1 MPTLIGGRLRGE
13 SSSLSFCVASN
24 TSNADLTANSAWSLQ
39 SRGAFQNAM
48 MQSPIYLSIVP
59 LLFIILYI
67 LFISIT
73 VLIFIRVKSLIFDLF
88 VAVVLSA
95 LAEPVVYRLSKKL
108 SRKLSALITVGVIL
122 IIIGATFFSI
132 IPIMV
137 QEIYFLSSQ
146 LPTYFD
152 NFINYLNV
160 EGFAVSS
167 QSLDLEAQF
176 NTLIKD
182 YGSTVGSGVV
192 FAGQG
197 LLRTLGHIFVIF
209 FFTYYLISEGDGW
222 RIKLKES
229 LPNNVSSSI
238 DQVWT
243 IGVSK
248 AGGFIVAK
256 VILGVLA
263 SIVLSVAFLLIG
275 LPSPIALGVSAGI
288 LSQLI
293 PVVGTFL
300 GGLVPFIA
308 SISLGTTTIFS
319 TILVLLIYQV
329 IENYFISPR
338 VTKSTMEI
346 HPAIAVFSTLFGAY
360 TLGGVGAILALPVA
374 ATVQGVLGTIIS
386 NRK

>member
-1 MPTLIGGRLRGE
+1 MNLPKGE
-13 SSSLSFCVASN
+13 TRQELLN
-24 TSNADLTANSAWSLQ
+24 
-39 SRGAFQNAM
+39 RAF
-48 MQSPIYLSIVP
+48 
-59 LLFIILYI
+59 LYV
-67 LFISIT
+67 LFISIS
-73 VLIFIRVKSLIFDLF
+73 VLIFLRVKSLLFDLF
-88 VAVVLSA
+88 VAVVLAA
-95 LAEPVVYRLSKKL
+95 LAEPVVYRLSKKVNRRVAAFIAV
-108 SRKLSALITVGVIL
+108 SLILVV
-122 IIIGATFFSI
+122 IGATFFSI

-146 LPTYFD
+146 IPTYFD

-167 QSLDLEAQF
+167 QSLDLESQF
-176 NTLIKD
+176 NSLIKD
-182 YGSTVGSGVV
+182 YGSTVGSSVV

-197 LLRTLGHIFVIF
+197 LLRTLGHIFIIF

-222 RIKLKES
+222 RVKLKES
-229 LPNNVSSSI
+229 LPGNVANSI

-256 VILGVLA
+256 LILGILA
-263 SIVLSVAFLLIG
+263 STVLSIAFFLIG

-308 SISLGTTTIFS
+308 SISLGTTSMVS
-319 TILVLLIYQV
+319 TVAVLLFYQV
-329 IENYFISPR
+329 VENYFISPR

-346 HPAIAVFSTLFGAY
+346 HPAVAVFSTLFGAY

-374 ATVQGVLGTIIS
+374 ATVQGVLGIIVK
-386 NRK
+386 NRKS

>member
-1 MPTLIGGRLRGE
+1 MNLPKGE
-13 SSSLSFCVASN
+13 TRQELLN
-24 TSNADLTANSAWSLQ
+24 
-39 SRGAFQNAM
+39 RAF
-48 MQSPIYLSIVP
+48 
-59 LLFIILYI
+59 LYVV
-67 LFISIT
+67 LISIS
-73 VLIFIRVKSLIFDLF
+73 VLIFLRVKSLIFDLF
-88 VAVVLSA
+88 VAVVLAA
-95 LAEPVVYRLSKKL
+95 LAEPVVYRLSQKIN
-108 SRKLSALITVGVIL
+108 RRASAMVAVSLILLV
-122 IIIGATFFSI
+122 IGATLFSI

-137 QEIYFLSSQ
+137 QELYFLSSQ
-146 LPTYFD
+146 IPTYFD

-167 QSLDLEAQF
+167 QSLDLESQF
-176 NTLIKD
+176 NSLIKD
-182 YGSTVGSGVV
+182 YGSTVGSSVV

-229 LPNNVSSSI
+229 LPNNVSTSI

-263 SIVLSVAFLLIG
+263 SVVLSVSFLIIG
-275 LPSPIALGVSAGI
+275 LPSPIALGVAAGI

-308 SISLGTTTIFS
+308 SISLGTTAMIATV
-319 TILVLLIYQV
+319 LVLLIYQV
-329 IENYFISPR
+329 VENYFVSPR

-374 ATVQGVLGTIIS
+374 ATVQGVIGTIIN
-386 NRK
+386 NRKEI

>member
-1 MPTLIGGRLRGE
+1 MNIPKGE
-13 SSSLSFCVASN
+13 TRQELLNKAFLYLVVISLSV
-24 TSNADLTANSAWSLQ
+24 
-39 SRGAFQNAM
+39 
-48 MQSPIYLSIVP
+48 
-59 LLFIILYI
+59 IIFLKVRT
-67 LFISIT
+67 L
-73 VLIFIRVKSLIFDLF
+73 VFDLF
-88 VAVVLSA
+88 VAVVLA
-95 LAEPVVYRLSKKL
+95 VLAEPVVYRLSKKIT
-108 SRKLSALITVGVIL
+108 RKTSALVTVGIIL
-122 IIIGATFFSI
+122 LVIGATFFSI
-132 IPIMV
+132 IPIMF

-152 NFINYLNV
+152 NFITYLNV

-167 QSLDLEAQF
+167 QSLDLESQF
-176 NTLIKD
+176 NTFIKD
-182 YGSTVGSGVV
+182 YGSTVGSSVV

-197 LLRTLGHIFVIF
+197 LLRTLGHIFIIF

-222 RIKLKES
+222 RVKLKES
-229 LPNNVSSSI
+229 LPNNISNSI

-263 SIVLSVAFLLIG
+263 SIVLSVAFLIIG

-308 SISLGTTTIFS
+308 SISLGTTAMIATVA
-319 TILVLLIYQV
+319 VLMIYQV
-329 IENYFISPR
+329 IENYFISPK

-374 ATVQGVLGTIIS
+374 ATIQGVLGTIIE
-386 NRK
+386 NRKNG

>member
-1 MPTLIGGRLRGE
+1 MNLPKSETRQELLNR
-13 SSSLSFCVASN
+13 
-24 TSNADLTANSAWSLQ
+24 
-39 SRGAFQNAM
+39 AF
-48 MQSPIYLSIVP
+48 
-59 LLFIILYI
+59 LYI
-67 LFISIT
+67 LLISIS
-73 VLIFIRVKSLIFDLF
+73 VLIFLRVKSLIFDLF
-88 VAVVLSA
+88 VAVVLAA
-95 LAEPVVYRLSKKL
+95 LAEPVVYRLSKKVG
-108 SRKLSALITVGVIL
+108 RKLAALISLSVIL
-122 IIIGATFFSI
+122 LVIGAAFFSI

-146 LPTYFD
+146 IPAYFD
-152 NFINYLNV
+152 NFIGWLNV
-160 EGFAVSS
+160 EGFTVSI
-167 QSLDLEAQF
+167 QATDLESQF
-176 NTLIKD
+176 DALIKD
-182 YGSTVGSGVV
+182 YGSTVGSSVV

-197 LLRTLGHIFVIF
+197 LLRTLGHIFIIF

-222 RIKLKES
+222 RVKLKES
-229 LPNNVSSSI
+229 LPSNISTSI

-256 VILGVLA
+256 FILGVLA
-263 SIVLSVAFLLIG
+263 SIVLSVAFLLVG

-308 SISLGTTTIFS
+308 SISLGTTSILS
-319 TILVLLIYQV
+319 TILVLLIYQI

-346 HPAIAVFSTLFGAY
+346 HPAVAVFSTLFGAY

>member
-1 MPTLIGGRLRGE
+1 MNLPKGETRQELLNRAFLYVLII
-13 SSSLSFCVASN
+13 
-24 TSNADLTANSAWSLQ
+24 
-39 SRGAFQNAM
+39 AF
-48 MQSPIYLSIVP
+48 S
-59 LLFIILYI
+59 
-67 LFISIT
+67 

-88 VAVVLSA
+88 VAVVLAA
-95 LAEPVVYRLSKKL
+95 LAEPVVYRLTKKI
-108 SRKLSALITVGVIL
+108 SRQSAALVAVSLILLV
-122 IIIGATFFSI
+122 IGATLFSI

-146 LPTYFD
+146 MPTYFD

-167 QSLDLEAQF
+167 QSLDLESQF
-176 NTLIKD
+176 NSLIKD
-182 YGSTVGSGVV
+182 YGSTVGSSVV

-197 LLRTLGHIFVIF
+197 LLRTLGHIFIIF

-222 RIKLKES
+222 RVKLKES
-229 LPNNVSSSI
+229 LPSNVSSSI
-238 DQVWT
+238 DQVWR

-256 VILGVLA
+256 VVLGVLA
-263 SIVLSVAFLLIG
+263 SIVLSVSFILIG
-275 LPSPIALGVSAGI
+275 LPSPIALGVAAGL

-308 SISLGTTTIFS
+308 SISLGTNAMIATVI
-319 TILVLLIYQV
+319 VLLAYQI

-374 ATVQGVLGTIIS
+374 ATVQGVIGTILK
-386 NRK
+386 NRKVS

>member
-1 MPTLIGGRLRGE
+1 MNLPKGE
-13 SSSLSFCVASN
+13 TRQELLN
-24 TSNADLTANSAWSLQ
+24 
-39 SRGAFQNAM
+39 RAFL
-48 MQSPIYLSIVP
+48 YV
-59 LLFIILYI
+59 LL
-67 LFISIT
+67 ISIS
-73 VLIFIRVKSLIFDLF
+73 VLIFLRVKSLIFDLF

-95 LAEPVVYRLSKKL
+95 LAEPVVYRLSKKIN
-108 SRKLSALITVGVIL
+108 RKASALVAVSVIL
-122 IIIGATFFSI
+122 LLIGATLFSI

-160 EGFAVSS
+160 EGFAISS
-167 QSLDLEAQF
+167 QSLDLETQF
-176 NTLIKD
+176 NSLIKD
-182 YGSTVGSGVV
+182 YGSTVGSSVV

-197 LLRTLGHIFVIF
+197 LLRTLGHIFIIF

-222 RIKLKES
+222 RVKLKES
-229 LPNNVSSSI
+229 LPNNVSTSI

-263 SIVLSVAFLLIG
+263 SIVLSVSFLIIG
-275 LPSPIALGVSAGI
+275 LPSPIALGVAAGI

-308 SISLGTTTIFS
+308 SISLGTTAMVATVM
-319 TILVLLIYQV
+319 VLFTYQIV
-329 IENYFISPR
+329 ENYLVSPR

-346 HPAIAVFSTLFGAY
+346 HPAIAVFATLFGAY

-374 ATVQGVLGTIIS
+374 ATVQGVIGTVLK
-386 NRK
+386 NRKEL

>member
-1 MPTLIGGRLRGE
+1 MNLPKGE
-13 SSSLSFCVASN
+13 TRQELLN
-24 TSNADLTANSAWSLQ
+24 
-39 SRGAFQNAM
+39 RAF
-48 MQSPIYLSIVP
+48 IYIV
-59 LLFIILYI
+59 L
-67 LFISIT
+67 ISIS

-88 VAVVLSA
+88 VAIVLSA
-95 LAEPVVYRLSKKL
+95 LAEPVVYRLSIKVGRRL
-108 SRKLSALITVGVIL
+108 AALISVAVIL
-122 IIIGATFFSI
+122 LVIGAAFFSI

-146 LPTYFD
+146 IPAYFD
-152 NFINYLNV
+152 NFIGWLNV
-160 EGFAVSS
+160 EGFSVSI
-167 QSLDLEAQF
+167 QATDLETQF
-176 NTLIKD
+176 DTLIKD
-182 YGSTVGSGVV
+182 YGSSVGSSVV

-222 RIKLKES
+222 RVKLKES
-229 LPNNVSSSI
+229 LPNNISTSI

-256 VILGVLA
+256 FILGVLA

-308 SISLGTTTIFS
+308 SISLGTTTIIS
-319 TILVLLIYQV
+319 TILVLSIYQV

-346 HPAIAVFSTLFGAY
+346 HPAVAVFSTLFGAY

-374 ATVQGVLGTIIS
+374 ATVQGVIGTIVS

>member
-1 MPTLIGGRLRGE
+1 MNLPKGETRQELLNRAFLYVLII
-13 SSSLSFCVASN
+13 
-24 TSNADLTANSAWSLQ
+24 
-39 SRGAFQNAM
+39 AF
-48 MQSPIYLSIVP
+48 S
-59 LLFIILYI
+59 
-67 LFISIT
+67 
-73 VLIFIRVKSLIFDLF
+73 VLIFLRVKSLIFDLF
-88 VAVVLSA
+88 VAVVLAA
-95 LAEPVVYRLSKKL
+95 LAEPVVYRLTKKI
-108 SRKLSALITVGVIL
+108 SRQSAALVAVSLILLV
-122 IIIGATFFSI
+122 IGATLFSI

-146 LPTYFD
+146 MPIYFD

-167 QSLDLEAQF
+167 QSLDLENQF
-176 NTLIKD
+176 NSLIKD
-182 YGSTVGSGVV
+182 YGSTVGSSVV

-197 LLRTLGHIFVIF
+197 LLRTLGHIFIIF

-222 RIKLKES
+222 RVKLKES
-229 LPNNVSSSI
+229 LPSNVSSSI
-238 DQVWT
+238 DQVWR

-263 SIVLSVAFLLIG
+263 SIVLSVSFLLIG
-275 LPSPIALGVSAGI
+275 LPSPIALGVAAGI

-308 SISLGTTTIFS
+308 SISLGTNAMIATVV
-319 TILVLLIYQV
+319 VLLAYQI

-374 ATVQGVLGTIIS
+374 ATVQGVIGTILK
-386 NRK
+386 NRKDT

>member
-1 MPTLIGGRLRGE
+1 MNLPKGE
-13 SSSLSFCVASN
+13 TRQELLN
-24 TSNADLTANSAWSLQ
+24 
-39 SRGAFQNAM
+39 RAFL
-48 MQSPIYLSIVP
+48 YV
-59 LLFIILYI
+59 LL
-67 LFISIT
+67 ISIS
-73 VLIFIRVKSLIFDLF
+73 VLIFLRVKSLIFDLF
-88 VAVVLSA
+88 VAVVLAA
-95 LAEPVVYRLSKKL
+95 LAEPVVYRLSKKI
-108 SRKLSALITVGVIL
+108 SRKSSAMIAVSLILLV
-122 IIIGATFFSI
+122 IGATLFSI

-137 QEIYFLSSQ
+137 QELYFLSSQ
-146 LPTYFD
+146 IPTYFD

-167 QSLDLEAQF
+167 QSLDLESQF
-176 NTLIKD
+176 NSLIKD
-182 YGSTVGSGVV
+182 YGSTVGSSVV

-229 LPNNVSSSI
+229 LPDGVSTSI
-238 DQVWT
+238 DQVWS

-248 AGGFIVAK
+248 ASGFIVAK
-256 VILGVLA
+256 VILGIFA
-263 SIVLSVAFLLIG
+263 SIVLSVSFLIIG
-275 LPSPIALGVSAGI
+275 LPSPIALGVAAGI

-308 SISLGTTTIFS
+308 SISLGTTAMIS
-319 TILVLLIYQV
+319 TVLVLLIYQV
-329 IENYFISPR
+329 IENYFVSPK

-374 ATVQGVLGTIIS
+374 ATIQGVIGTIVK
-386 NRK
+386 NRRLI

>member
-1 MPTLIGGRLRGE
+1 MNLSKGE
-13 SSSLSFCVASN
+13 TRQELLN
-24 TSNADLTANSAWSLQ
+24 
-39 SRGAFQNAM
+39 RAF
-48 MQSPIYLSIVP
+48 
-59 LLFIILYI
+59 LYV
-67 LFISIT
+67 LFISVS
-73 VLIFIRVKSLIFDLF
+73 VLIFLRVKSLLFDLF
-88 VAVVLSA
+88 VALVLAA
-95 LAEPVVYRLSKKL
+95 LAEPVVYRLSKKVN
-108 SRKLSALITVGVIL
+108 RKVAALIAVSVIL
-122 IIIGATFFSI
+122 GVIGATFLSI

-146 LPTYFD
+146 IPTYFD

-160 EGFAVSS
+160 EGFAVST
-167 QSLDLEAQF
+167 QSLDLESQF
-176 NTLIKD
+176 NSLITD
-182 YGSTVGSGVV
+182 YGSTVGSSVV

-197 LLRTLGHIFVIF
+197 LLRTLGHIFIIF

-222 RIKLKES
+222 RVKLKES
-229 LPNNVSSSI
+229 LPENLSNSI

-256 VILGVLA
+256 FILGILA
-263 SIVLSVAFLLIG
+263 SIVLSVAFFFIG
-275 LPSPIALGVSAGI
+275 LPSPIALGVSAGV

-308 SISLGTTTIFS
+308 SISLGTTSMIATIA
-319 TILVLLIYQV
+319 VLIIYQV
-329 IENYFISPR
+329 VENYFISPK

-346 HPAIAVFSTLFGAY
+346 HPAVAVFSTLFGAY

-374 ATVQGVLGTIIS
+374 ATVQGVLGIIIK
-386 NRK
+386 NRKS

>member
-1 MPTLIGGRLRGE
+1 MNLPKGE
-13 SSSLSFCVASN
+13 TRQELLN
-24 TSNADLTANSAWSLQ
+24 
-39 SRGAFQNAM
+39 RAFL
-48 MQSPIYLSIVP
+48 YV
-59 LLFIILYI
+59 LFIA
-67 LFISIT
+67 IS
-73 VLIFIRVKSLIFDLF
+73 VLIFLRVKSLLFDLF
-88 VAVVLSA
+88 VAVVLAA
-95 LAEPVVYRLSKKL
+95 LAEPVVYRLSKKVN
-108 SRKLSALITVGVIL
+108 RKVSAFIAVSMIL
-122 IIIGATFFSI
+122 LVIGATFFSI

-146 LPTYFD
+146 IPNYFD
-152 NFINYLNV
+152 NFITYLNV

-167 QSLDLEAQF
+167 QSLDLESQF
-176 NTLIKD
+176 NSLIKD
-182 YGSTVGSGVV
+182 YGSTVGSSVV

-197 LLRTLGHIFVIF
+197 LLRTLGHIFIIF

-222 RIKLKES
+222 RVKLKES
-229 LPNNVSSSI
+229 LPENLSNSI

-256 VILGVLA
+256 FILGILA
-263 SIVLSVAFLLIG
+263 SIVLSLAFLLIG

-308 SISLGTTTIFS
+308 SISLGTTSMIATVG
-319 TILVLLIYQV
+319 VLLIYQV
-329 IENYFISPR
+329 IENYFISPK

-346 HPAIAVFSTLFGAY
+346 HPAVAVFSTLFGAY

-374 ATVQGVLGTIIS
+374 ATVQGVLGIILK
-386 NRK
+386 NRMS

>member
-1 MPTLIGGRLRGE
+1 MNLPKGETRQELLNRAFLYVLII
-13 SSSLSFCVASN
+13 
-24 TSNADLTANSAWSLQ
+24 
-39 SRGAFQNAM
+39 AF
-48 MQSPIYLSIVP
+48 S
-59 LLFIILYI
+59 
-67 LFISIT
+67 
-73 VLIFIRVKSLIFDLF
+73 VLIFLRVKSLIFDLF

-95 LAEPVVYRLSKKL
+95 LAEPVVYRLTKKI
-108 SRKLSALITVGVIL
+108 SRQSAALVAVSLILLVIS
-122 IIIGATFFSI
+122 ATLFSI

-146 LPTYFD
+146 MPTYFD

-167 QSLDLEAQF
+167 QSLDLENQF
-176 NTLIKD
+176 NSLIKD
-182 YGSTVGSGVV
+182 YGSTVGSSVV

-197 LLRTLGHIFVIF
+197 LLRTLGHIFIIF

-222 RIKLKES
+222 RVKLKES
-229 LPNNVSSSI
+229 LPSNVSSSI
-238 DQVWT
+238 DQVWR

-263 SIVLSVAFLLIG
+263 SIVLSVSFLLIG
-275 LPSPIALGVSAGI
+275 LPSPIALGVAAGI

-308 SISLGTTTIFS
+308 SISLGTNAMIATVV
-319 TILVLLIYQV
+319 VLLAYQI

-374 ATVQGVLGTIIS
+374 ATVQGVIGTILK
-386 NRK
+386 NRKDT

>member
-1 MPTLIGGRLRGE
+1 MNLPKGE
-13 SSSLSFCVASN
+13 TRQELLN
-24 TSNADLTANSAWSLQ
+24 
-39 SRGAFQNAM
+39 RAFL
-48 MQSPIYLSIVP
+48 YV
-59 LLFIILYI
+59 LFIA
-67 LFISIT
+67 IS
-73 VLIFIRVKSLIFDLF
+73 VLIFLRVKSLLFDLF
-88 VAVVLSA
+88 VAIVLAA
-95 LAEPVVYRLSKKL
+95 LAEPVVYRLSKKVN
-108 SRKLSALITVGVIL
+108 RKVSAFIAVSMIL
-122 IIIGATFFSI
+122 LVIGATFFSI

-146 LPTYFD
+146 IPTYFD
-152 NFINYLNV
+152 NFITYLNV

-167 QSLDLEAQF
+167 QSLDLESQF
-176 NTLIKD
+176 NSLIKD
-182 YGSTVGSGVV
+182 YGSTVGSSVV

-197 LLRTLGHIFVIF
+197 LLRTLGHIFIIF

-222 RIKLKES
+222 RVKLKES
-229 LPNNVSSSI
+229 LPENLSNSI

-256 VILGVLA
+256 FILGILA
-263 SIVLSVAFLLIG
+263 SIVLSLAFLLIG

-308 SISLGTTTIFS
+308 SISLGTTSMIATVG
-319 TILVLLIYQV
+319 VLLIYQV
-329 IENYFISPR
+329 IENYFISPK

-374 ATVQGVLGTIIS
+374 ATVQGVLGIILK
-386 NRK
+386 NRKN

>member
-1 MPTLIGGRLRGE
+1 MNLPKGETRQELLNRAFLYVLII
-13 SSSLSFCVASN
+13 
-24 TSNADLTANSAWSLQ
+24 
-39 SRGAFQNAM
+39 AF
-48 MQSPIYLSIVP
+48 S
-59 LLFIILYI
+59 
-67 LFISIT
+67 
-73 VLIFIRVKSLIFDLF
+73 VLIFLRVKSLIFDLF
-88 VAVVLSA
+88 VAVVLAA
-95 LAEPVVYRLSKKL
+95 LAEPVVYRLTKKI
-108 SRKLSALITVGVIL
+108 SRQSAALVAVSLILLV
-122 IIIGATFFSI
+122 IGATLFSI

-137 QEIYFLSSQ
+137 QEIYFLSSKM
-146 LPTYFD
+146 PTYFD

-167 QSLDLEAQF
+167 QSLDLENQF
-176 NTLIKD
+176 NSLIKD
-182 YGSTVGSGVV
+182 YGSTVGSSVV

-197 LLRTLGHIFVIF
+197 LLRTLGHIFIIF

-222 RIKLKES
+222 RVKLKES
-229 LPNNVSSSI
+229 LPSNVSSSI
-238 DQVWT
+238 DQVWR

-263 SIVLSVAFLLIG
+263 SIVLSVSFLLIG
-275 LPSPIALGVSAGI
+275 LPSPIALGVAAGI

-308 SISLGTTTIFS
+308 SISLGTNAMIATVV
-319 TILVLLIYQV
+319 VLLVYQI

-374 ATVQGVLGTIIS
+374 ATVQGVIGTILK
-386 NRK
+386 NRKDT

>member
-1 MPTLIGGRLRGE
+1 VNLPKGE
-13 SSSLSFCVASN
+13 TRQELLN
-24 TSNADLTANSAWSLQ
+24 
-39 SRGAFQNAM
+39 RAF
-48 MQSPIYLSIVP
+48 
-59 LLFIILYI
+59 LYV
-67 LFISIT
+67 LFISIS
-73 VLIFIRVKSLIFDLF
+73 VLIFLRVKSLIFDLF
-88 VAVVLSA
+88 VAVVLAA
-95 LAEPVVYRLSKKL
+95 LAEPVVYRLSKKIN
-108 SRKLSALITVGVIL
+108 RRASAMIAVSLILLV
-122 IIIGATFFSI
+122 IGATLFSI

-137 QEIYFLSSQ
+137 QELYFLSSQ
-146 LPTYFD
+146 IPTYFD

-167 QSLDLEAQF
+167 QSLDLESQF
-176 NTLIKD
+176 NSLIKD
-182 YGSTVGSGVV
+182 YGSTVGSSVV

-222 RIKLKES
+222 RVKLKES
-229 LPNNVSSSI
+229 LPDSVSTSI

-263 SIVLSVAFLLIG
+263 SIVLSVSFLIIG
-275 LPSPIALGVSAGI
+275 LPSPIALGVAAGI

-308 SISLGTTTIFS
+308 SISLGTTAMIATV
-319 TILVLLIYQV
+319 LVLLIYQV
-329 IENYFISPR
+329 IENYFVSPR

-374 ATVQGVLGTIIS
+374 ATVQGVIGTIVK
-386 NRK
+386 NRKLI

>member
-1 MPTLIGGRLRGE
+1 MNLPKGETRQELLNRAFLYVLII
-13 SSSLSFCVASN
+13 
-24 TSNADLTANSAWSLQ
+24 
-39 SRGAFQNAM
+39 AF
-48 MQSPIYLSIVP
+48 S
-59 LLFIILYI
+59 
-67 LFISIT
+67 
-73 VLIFIRVKSLIFDLF
+73 VLIFLRVKSLIFDLF
-88 VAVVLSA
+88 VAVVLAA
-95 LAEPVVYRLSKKL
+95 LAEPVVYRLTKKI
-108 SRKLSALITVGVIL
+108 SRQSAALVAVSLILLV
-122 IIIGATFFSI
+122 IGATLFSI
-132 IPIMV
+132 IPIMA

-146 LPTYFD
+146 MPTYFD

-167 QSLDLEAQF
+167 QSLDLENQF
-176 NTLIKD
+176 NSLIKD
-182 YGSTVGSGVV
+182 YGSTVGSSVV

-197 LLRTLGHIFVIF
+197 LLRTLGHIFIIF

-222 RIKLKES
+222 RVKLKES
-229 LPNNVSSSI
+229 LPSNVSSSI
-238 DQVWT
+238 DQVWR

-263 SIVLSVAFLLIG
+263 SIVLSVSFLLIG
-275 LPSPIALGVSAGI
+275 LPSPIALGVAAGI

-308 SISLGTTTIFS
+308 SISLGTNAMIATVV
-319 TILVLLIYQV
+319 VLLAYQI

-374 ATVQGVLGTIIS
+374 ATVQGVIGTILK
-386 NRK
+386 NRKDT

>member
-1 MPTLIGGRLRGE
+1 MNLPKGE
-13 SSSLSFCVASN
+13 TRQELLN
-24 TSNADLTANSAWSLQ
+24 
-39 SRGAFQNAM
+39 RAFL
-48 MQSPIYLSIVP
+48 YV
-59 LLFIILYI
+59 LL
-67 LFISIT
+67 ISIS
-73 VLIFIRVKSLIFDLF
+73 VLIFLRVKSLIFDLF
-88 VAVVLSA
+88 VAIVLAA
-95 LAEPVVYRLSKKL
+95 LAEPVVYRLSKKIN
-108 SRKLSALITVGVIL
+108 RRASAMIAVSIIL
-122 IIIGATFFSI
+122 LVIGATLFSI

-137 QEIYFLSSQ
+137 QELYFLSSQ
-146 LPTYFD
+146 IPTYFD
-152 NFINYLNV
+152 NFITYLNV

-167 QSLDLEAQF
+167 QSLDLESQF
-176 NTLIKD
+176 NSLIKD
-182 YGSTVGSGVV
+182 YGSTVGSSVV

-209 FFTYYLISEGDGW
+209 FFTYYLISEGDDW
-222 RIKLKES
+222 RVKLKES
-229 LPNNVSSSI
+229 LPDSVSTSI

-263 SIVLSVAFLLIG
+263 SIVLSVSFLIIG
-275 LPSPIALGVSAGI
+275 LPSPIALGVAAGI

-308 SISLGTTTIFS
+308 SISLGTSAMIATV
-319 TILVLLIYQV
+319 LVLLIYQV
-329 IENYFISPR
+329 IENYFVSPR

-374 ATVQGVLGTIIS
+374 ATVQGVLGTIVR
-386 NRK
+386 NRKLI

>member
-1 MPTLIGGRLRGE
+1 MNLPKGE
-13 SSSLSFCVASN
+13 TRQELLN
-24 TSNADLTANSAWSLQ
+24 
-39 SRGAFQNAM
+39 RAFL
-48 MQSPIYLSIVP
+48 YV
-59 LLFIILYI
+59 LL
-67 LFISIT
+67 ISIS
-73 VLIFIRVKSLIFDLF
+73 VLIFLRVKSLIFDLF
-88 VAVVLSA
+88 VAVVLAA
-95 LAEPVVYRLSKKL
+95 LAEPVVYRLSKKIN
-108 SRKLSALITVGVIL
+108 RRASAMIAVSLILLV
-122 IIIGATFFSI
+122 IGATLFSI

-137 QEIYFLSSQ
+137 QELYFLSSQ
-146 LPTYFD
+146 IPTYFD

-167 QSLDLEAQF
+167 QSLDLESQF
-176 NTLIKD
+176 NSLIKD
-182 YGSTVGSGVV
+182 YGSTVGSSVV

-209 FFTYYLISEGDGW
+209 FFTYYLISEGEGW

-229 LPNNVSSSI
+229 LPDSVSTSI

-263 SIVLSVAFLLIG
+263 SIVLSVSFLIIG
-275 LPSPIALGVSAGI
+275 LPSPIALGVAAGI

-308 SISLGTTTIFS
+308 SISLGTTAMIATV
-319 TILVLLIYQV
+319 LVLLIYQV
-329 IENYFISPR
+329 VENYFVSPR

-374 ATVQGVLGTIIS
+374 ATVQGVIGTIVK
-386 NRK
+386 NRKLI

>member
-1 MPTLIGGRLRGE
+1 
-13 SSSLSFCVASN
+13 
-24 TSNADLTANSAWSLQ
+24 
-39 SRGAFQNAM
+39 
-48 MQSPIYLSIVP
+48 
-59 LLFIILYI
+59 LYV
-67 LFISIT
+67 LFISIS
-73 VLIFIRVKSLIFDLF
+73 VLIFLRVKSLIFDLF

-95 LAEPVVYRLSKKL
+95 LAEPVVYRLSQKIN
-108 SRKLSALITVGVIL
+108 RRASAMVAVSVIL
-122 IIIGATFFSI
+122 LLIGAILFSI

-167 QSLDLEAQF
+167 QSLDLETQF

-182 YGSTVGSGVV
+182 YGSTVGSSVV

-197 LLRTLGHIFVIF
+197 LLRTLGHIFIIF

-222 RIKLKES
+222 RVKLKES
-229 LPNNVSSSI
+229 LPDKVSSSI

-263 SIVLSVAFLLIG
+263 SIVLSLSFLIIG
-275 LPSPIALGVSAGI
+275 LPSPLALGVAAGI

-300 GGLVPFIA
+300 GGLVPFIT
-308 SISLGTTTIFS
+308 SISLGTTAMIATV
-319 TILVLLIYQV
+319 LVLFIYQIV
-329 IENYFISPR
+329 ENYFISPR

-346 HPAIAVFSTLFGAY
+346 HPAIAVFSTIFGAY

-374 ATVQGVLGTIIS
+374 ATVQGVIGTILT
-386 NRK
+386 NRKDI

>member
-1 MPTLIGGRLRGE
+1 MNLPKGE
-13 SSSLSFCVASN
+13 TRQELLN
-24 TSNADLTANSAWSLQ
+24 
-39 SRGAFQNAM
+39 RAF
-48 MQSPIYLSIVP
+48 IYIV
-59 LLFIILYI
+59 L
-67 LFISIT
+67 ISIS

-95 LAEPVVYRLSKKL
+95 LAEPVVYRLSKKVGRRL
-108 SRKLSALITVGVIL
+108 AALISVAVIL
-122 IIIGATFFSI
+122 LVIGAAFFSI

-146 LPTYFD
+146 IPAYFD
-152 NFINYLNV
+152 NFIGWLNV
-160 EGFAVSS
+160 EGFSVSI
-167 QSLDLEAQF
+167 QATDLETQF
-176 NTLIKD
+176 DTLIKD
-182 YGSTVGSGVV
+182 YGSSVGSSVV

-197 LLRTLGHIFVIF
+197 LLRTLGHIFIIF

-222 RIKLKES
+222 RVKLKES
-229 LPNNVSSSI
+229 LPNNISTSI

-256 VILGVLA
+256 FILGVLA

-308 SISLGTTTIFS
+308 SISLGTTTIIS
-319 TILVLLIYQV
+319 TILVLSIYQV

-360 TLGGVGAILALPVA
+360 TLGGVGCNLSL
-374 ATVQGVLGTIIS
+374 TCSCYCTGCYWHYYF
-386 NRK
+386 

>member
-1 MPTLIGGRLRGE
+1 MNLPKGE
-13 SSSLSFCVASN
+13 TRQELLN
-24 TSNADLTANSAWSLQ
+24 
-39 SRGAFQNAM
+39 RAF
-48 MQSPIYLSIVP
+48 
-59 LLFIILYI
+59 LYV
-67 LFISIT
+67 LFISIS
-73 VLIFIRVKSLIFDLF
+73 VLIFLRVKSLIFDLF

-95 LAEPVVYRLSKKL
+95 LAEPVVYRLSLKIN
-108 SRKLSALITVGVIL
+108 RRASAMVAVSVIL
-122 IIIGATFFSI
+122 LLIGAILFSI

-167 QSLDLEAQF
+167 QSLDLETQF

-182 YGSTVGSGVV
+182 YGSTVGSSVV

-197 LLRTLGHIFVIF
+197 LLRTLGHIFIIF

-222 RIKLKES
+222 RVKLKES
-229 LPNNVSSSI
+229 LPDKVSSSI

-263 SIVLSVAFLLIG
+263 SIVLSLSFLIIG
-275 LPSPIALGVSAGI
+275 LPSPLALGVAAGI

-308 SISLGTTTIFS
+308 SISLGTTAMIATV
-319 TILVLLIYQV
+319 LVLFIYQIV
-329 IENYFISPR
+329 ENYFISPR

-346 HPAIAVFSTLFGAY
+346 HPAIAVFSTIFGAY

-374 ATVQGVLGTIIS
+374 ATVQGVIGTILT
-386 NRK
+386 NRKDI

>member
-1 MPTLIGGRLRGE
+1 MNLPKGE
-13 SSSLSFCVASN
+13 TRQELLN
-24 TSNADLTANSAWSLQ
+24 
-39 SRGAFQNAM
+39 RAFL
-48 MQSPIYLSIVP
+48 YV
-59 LLFIILYI
+59 LFIA
-67 LFISIT
+67 IS
-73 VLIFIRVKSLIFDLF
+73 VLIFLRVKSLLFDLF
-88 VAVVLSA
+88 VAVVLAA
-95 LAEPVVYRLSKKL
+95 LAEPVVYRLSKKVN
-108 SRKLSALITVGVIL
+108 RKVSAFIAVSMIL
-122 IIIGATFFSI
+122 IVIGATFFSI

-146 LPTYFD
+146 IPTYFD
-152 NFINYLNV
+152 NFITYLNV

-167 QSLDLEAQF
+167 QSLDLESQF
-176 NTLIKD
+176 NSLIKD
-182 YGSTVGSGVV
+182 YGSTVGSSVV

-197 LLRTLGHIFVIF
+197 LLRTLGHIFIIF

-222 RIKLKES
+222 RVKLKES
-229 LPNNVSSSI
+229 LPENLSNSI

-256 VILGVLA
+256 FILGILA
-263 SIVLSVAFLLIG
+263 SIVLSLAFLLIG

-308 SISLGTTTIFS
+308 SISLGTTSMIATVG
-319 TILVLLIYQV
+319 VLLIYQV
-329 IENYFISPR
+329 IENYFISPK

-346 HPAIAVFSTLFGAY
+346 HPAVAVFSTLFGAY

-374 ATVQGVLGTIIS
+374 ATVQGVLGIILK
-386 NRK
+386 NRKN

>member
-1 MPTLIGGRLRGE
+1 MNLPKGE
-13 SSSLSFCVASN
+13 TRQELLN
-24 TSNADLTANSAWSLQ
+24 
-39 SRGAFQNAM
+39 RAFL
-48 MQSPIYLSIVP
+48 YV
-59 LLFIILYI
+59 LFIA
-67 LFISIT
+67 IS
-73 VLIFIRVKSLIFDLF
+73 VLIFLRVKSLLFDLF
-88 VAVVLSA
+88 VAIVLAA
-95 LAEPVVYRLSKKL
+95 LAEPVVYRLSKKVN
-108 SRKLSALITVGVIL
+108 RKVSAFIAVSMIL
-122 IIIGATFFSI
+122 LVIGATFFSI

-146 LPTYFD
+146 IPTYFD
-152 NFINYLNV
+152 NFITYLNV

-167 QSLDLEAQF
+167 QSLDLESQF
-176 NTLIKD
+176 NSLIKD
-182 YGSTVGSGVV
+182 YGSTVGSSVV

-197 LLRTLGHIFVIF
+197 LLRTLGHIFIIF

-222 RIKLKES
+222 RVKLKES
-229 LPNNVSSSI
+229 LPENLSNSI

-256 VILGVLA
+256 FILGILA
-263 SIVLSVAFLLIG
+263 SIVLSLAFLLIG

-308 SISLGTTTIFS
+308 SISLGTTSMIATVG
-319 TILVLLIYQV
+319 VLLIYQV
-329 IENYFISPR
+329 IENYFISPK

-346 HPAIAVFSTLFGAY
+346 HPAVAVFSTLFGAY

-374 ATVQGVLGTIIS
+374 ATVQGVIGIILK
-386 NRK
+386 NRKN

>member
-1 MPTLIGGRLRGE
+1 VNLPKGE
-13 SSSLSFCVASN
+13 TRQELLN
-24 TSNADLTANSAWSLQ
+24 
-39 SRGAFQNAM
+39 RAF
-48 MQSPIYLSIVP
+48 
-59 LLFIILYI
+59 LYV
-67 LFISIT
+67 LFISIS
-73 VLIFIRVKSLIFDLF
+73 VLIFLRVKSLIFDLF

-95 LAEPVVYRLSKKL
+95 LAEPVVYRLSQKIN
-108 SRKLSALITVGVIL
+108 RRASAMVAVSVIL
-122 IIIGATFFSI
+122 LLIGATLFSI

-137 QEIYFLSSQ
+137 QELYFLSSQ

-167 QSLDLEAQF
+167 QSLDLETQF

-182 YGSTVGSGVV
+182 YGSTVGSSVV

-197 LLRTLGHIFVIF
+197 LLRTLGHIFIIF

-222 RIKLKES
+222 RVKLKES
-229 LPNNVSSSI
+229 LPDKVSSSI

-263 SIVLSVAFLLIG
+263 SIVLSLSFLIIG
-275 LPSPIALGVSAGI
+275 LPSPLALGVAAGI

-308 SISLGTTTIFS
+308 SISLGTTAMIATV
-319 TILVLLIYQV
+319 LVLFIYQIV
-329 IENYFISPR
+329 ENYFISPR

-346 HPAIAVFSTLFGAY
+346 HPAIAVFSTIFGAY

-374 ATVQGVLGTIIS
+374 ATVQGVIGTILT
-386 NRK
+386 NRKDI

>member
-1 MPTLIGGRLRGE
+1 MNLPKGE
-13 SSSLSFCVASN
+13 TRQELLN
-24 TSNADLTANSAWSLQ
+24 
-39 SRGAFQNAM
+39 RAF
-48 MQSPIYLSIVP
+48 
-59 LLFIILYI
+59 LYV
-67 LFISIT
+67 LFISIS
-73 VLIFIRVKSLIFDLF
+73 VLIFLRVKSLIFDLF

-95 LAEPVVYRLSKKL
+95 LAEPVVYRLSLKIN
-108 SRKLSALITVGVIL
+108 RRASAMVAVSVIL
-122 IIIGATFFSI
+122 LLIGATLFSI

-167 QSLDLEAQF
+167 QSLDLETQF

-182 YGSTVGSGVV
+182 YGSTVGSSVV

-197 LLRTLGHIFVIF
+197 LLRTLGHIFIIF

-222 RIKLKES
+222 RVKLKES
-229 LPNNVSSSI
+229 LPDKVSSSI

-263 SIVLSVAFLLIG
+263 SIVLSLSFLIIG
-275 LPSPIALGVSAGI
+275 LPSPIALGVAAGI

-308 SISLGTTTIFS
+308 SISLGTTAMI
-319 TILVLLIYQV
+319 
-329 IENYFISPR
+329 
-338 VTKSTMEI
+338 
-346 HPAIAVFSTLFGAY
+346 
-360 TLGGVGAILALPVA
+360 
-374 ATVQGVLGTIIS
+374 ATVPVSYTHLRAHETG
-386 NRK
+386 

>member
-1 MPTLIGGRLRGE
+1 MNLPKGE
-13 SSSLSFCVASN
+13 TRQELLN
-24 TSNADLTANSAWSLQ
+24 
-39 SRGAFQNAM
+39 RAF
-48 MQSPIYLSIVP
+48 
-59 LLFIILYI
+59 LYV
-67 LFISIT
+67 LFISIS
-73 VLIFIRVKSLIFDLF
+73 VLIFLRVKSLIFDLF

-95 LAEPVVYRLSKKL
+95 LAEPVVYRLSKKIN
-108 SRKLSALITVGVIL
+108 RRASAMVAVSVIL
-122 IIIGATFFSI
+122 LLIGAILFSI

-146 LPTYFD
+146 FPTYFD

-167 QSLDLEAQF
+167 QSLDLETQF

-182 YGSTVGSGVV
+182 YGSTVGSSVV

-197 LLRTLGHIFVIF
+197 LLRTLGHIFIIF

-222 RIKLKES
+222 RVQLKES
-229 LPNNVSSSI
+229 LPDKVSSSI

-263 SIVLSVAFLLIG
+263 SIVLSLSFLIIG
-275 LPSPIALGVSAGI
+275 LPSPLALGVAAGI

-308 SISLGTTTIFS
+308 SISLGTTAMIATV
-319 TILVLLIYQV
+319 LVLFIYQIV
-329 IENYFISPR
+329 ENYFISPR

-346 HPAIAVFSTLFGAY
+346 HPAIAVFSTIFGAY

-374 ATVQGVLGTIIS
+374 ATVQGVIGTILT
-386 NRK
+386 NRKDI

>member
-1 MPTLIGGRLRGE
+1 MNLPKGETRQELLNRAFLYVLII
-13 SSSLSFCVASN
+13 
-24 TSNADLTANSAWSLQ
+24 
-39 SRGAFQNAM
+39 AF
-48 MQSPIYLSIVP
+48 S
-59 LLFIILYI
+59 
-67 LFISIT
+67 
-73 VLIFIRVKSLIFDLF
+73 VLIFLRVKSLIFDLF
-88 VAVVLSA
+88 VAVVLAA
-95 LAEPVVYRLSKKL
+95 LAEPVVYRLTKKI
-108 SRKLSALITVGVIL
+108 SRQSAALVAVSLILLV
-122 IIIGATFFSI
+122 IGATLFSI

-146 LPTYFD
+146 MPTYFD

-167 QSLDLEAQF
+167 QSLDLENQF
-176 NTLIKD
+176 NSLIKD
-182 YGSTVGSGVV
+182 YGSTVGSSVV

-197 LLRTLGHIFVIF
+197 LLRTLGHIFIIF

-222 RIKLKES
+222 RVKLKES
-229 LPNNVSSSI
+229 LPSNVSSSI
-238 DQVWT
+238 DQVWR

-263 SIVLSVAFLLIG
+263 SIVLSVSFLLIG
-275 LPSPIALGVSAGI
+275 LPSPIALGVAAGI

-308 SISLGTTTIFS
+308 SISLGTSAMIATVV
-319 TILVLLIYQV
+319 VLLVYQI

-374 ATVQGVLGTIIS
+374 ATVQGVIGTILK
-386 NRK
+386 NRKDT

>member
-1 MPTLIGGRLRGE
+1 
-13 SSSLSFCVASN
+13 
-24 TSNADLTANSAWSLQ
+24 
-39 SRGAFQNAM
+39 
-48 MQSPIYLSIVP
+48 
-59 LLFIILYI
+59 
-67 LFISIT
+67 
-73 VLIFIRVKSLIFDLF
+73 LIFLRVKSLIFDLF
-88 VAVVLSA
+88 VAVVLAA
-95 LAEPVVYRLSKKL
+95 LAEPVVYRLSKKIN
-108 SRKLSALITVGVIL
+108 RRASAVIAVSLILLV
-122 IIIGATFFSI
+122 IGATLFSI

-137 QEIYFLSSQ
+137 QELYFLSSQ
-146 LPTYFD
+146 IPTYFD

-167 QSLDLEAQF
+167 QSLDLESQF
-176 NTLIKD
+176 NSLIKD
-182 YGSTVGSGVV
+182 YGSTVGSSVV

-229 LPNNVSSSI
+229 LPDSVSTSI

-256 VILGVLA
+256 VILGVMA
-263 SIVLSVAFLLIG
+263 SIVLSLSFLIIG
-275 LPSPIALGVSAGI
+275 LPSPIALGVAAGI

-308 SISLGTTTIFS
+308 SISLGTSAMIATV
-319 TILVLLIYQV
+319 LVLLIYQV
-329 IENYFISPR
+329 IENYFVSPR

-374 ATVQGVLGTIIS
+374 ATVQGVIGTIVK
-386 NRK
+386 NRKLI

>member
-1 MPTLIGGRLRGE
+1 MNLPKGE
-13 SSSLSFCVASN
+13 TRQELLN
-24 TSNADLTANSAWSLQ
+24 
-39 SRGAFQNAM
+39 RAFL
-48 MQSPIYLSIVP
+48 YV
-59 LLFIILYI
+59 LL
-67 LFISIT
+67 ISIS
-73 VLIFIRVKSLIFDLF
+73 VLILLRVKSLIFDLF

-95 LAEPVVYRLSKKL
+95 LAEPVVYRLSKKIN
-108 SRKLSALITVGVIL
+108 RKASALVAVSVIL
-122 IIIGATFFSI
+122 LLIGATLFSI

-160 EGFAVSS
+160 EGFAISS
-167 QSLDLEAQF
+167 QSLDLETQF
-176 NTLIKD
+176 NSLIKD
-182 YGSTVGSGVV
+182 YGSTVGSSVV

-197 LLRTLGHIFVIF
+197 LLRTLGHIFIIF

-222 RIKLKES
+222 RVKLKES
-229 LPNNVSSSI
+229 LPKSVSTSI

-263 SIVLSVAFLLIG
+263 SIVLSVSFLIIG
-275 LPSPIALGVSAGI
+275 LPSPIALGVAAGI

-308 SISLGTTTIFS
+308 SISLGTTAMVATV
-319 TILVLLIYQV
+319 LVLFMYQIV
-329 IENYFISPR
+329 ENYLVSPR

-346 HPAIAVFSTLFGAY
+346 HPAIAVFATLFGAY

-374 ATVQGVLGTIIS
+374 ATVQGVIGTVLK
-386 NRK
+386 NRKEL

>member
-1 MPTLIGGRLRGE
+1 MNLPKGETRQELLNRAFLYVLII
-13 SSSLSFCVASN
+13 
-24 TSNADLTANSAWSLQ
+24 
-39 SRGAFQNAM
+39 AF
-48 MQSPIYLSIVP
+48 S
-59 LLFIILYI
+59 
-67 LFISIT
+67 

-88 VAVVLSA
+88 VAVVLAA
-95 LAEPVVYRLSKKL
+95 LAEPVVYRLTKKI
-108 SRKLSALITVGVIL
+108 SRQSAALVAVSLILLV
-122 IIIGATFFSI
+122 IGATLFSI

-146 LPTYFD
+146 MPTYFD

-167 QSLDLEAQF
+167 QSLDLESQF
-176 NTLIKD
+176 NSLIKD
-182 YGSTVGSGVV
+182 YGSTVGSSVV

-197 LLRTLGHIFVIF
+197 LLRTLGHIFIIF

-222 RIKLKES
+222 RVKLKES
-229 LPNNVSSSI
+229 LPSNVSSSI
-238 DQVWT
+238 DQVWR

-263 SIVLSVAFLLIG
+263 SIVLSVSFLLIG
-275 LPSPIALGVSAGI
+275 LPSPIALGVAAGI

-300 GGLVPFIA
+300 GGLFPFIA
-308 SISLGTTTIFS
+308 SISLGTNAMIATVV
-319 TILVLLIYQV
+319 VLLAYQI

-374 ATVQGVLGTIIS
+374 ATVQGVIGTILK
-386 NRK
+386 NRKDT

>member
-1 MPTLIGGRLRGE
+1 MNLPKGE
-13 SSSLSFCVASN
+13 TRQELLN
-24 TSNADLTANSAWSLQ
+24 
-39 SRGAFQNAM
+39 RAF
-48 MQSPIYLSIVP
+48 
-59 LLFIILYI
+59 LYV
-67 LFISIT
+67 LFISIS
-73 VLIFIRVKSLIFDLF
+73 VLIFLRVKSLIFDLF

-95 LAEPVVYRLSKKL
+95 LAEPVVYRLSQKIN
-108 SRKLSALITVGVIL
+108 RRASAMVAVSVIL
-122 IIIGATFFSI
+122 LLIGATLFSI

-167 QSLDLEAQF
+167 QSLDLETQF

-182 YGSTVGSGVV
+182 YGSTVGSSVV

-197 LLRTLGHIFVIF
+197 LLRTLGHIFIIF

-222 RIKLKES
+222 RVKLKES
-229 LPNNVSSSI
+229 LPDKVSSSI

-263 SIVLSVAFLLIG
+263 SIVLSLSFLIIG
-275 LPSPIALGVSAGI
+275 LPSPLALGVAAGI

-308 SISLGTTTIFS
+308 SISLGTTAMIATV
-319 TILVLLIYQV
+319 LVLFIYQIV
-329 IENYFISPR
+329 ENYFISPR
-338 VTKSTMEI
+338 VTRSTMEI
-346 HPAIAVFSTLFGAY
+346 HPAIAVFSTIFGAY

-374 ATVQGVLGTIIS
+374 ATVQGVIGTILT
-386 NRK
+386 NRKDI

>member
-1 MPTLIGGRLRGE
+1 MNLPKGE
-13 SSSLSFCVASN
+13 TRQELLN
-24 TSNADLTANSAWSLQ
+24 
-39 SRGAFQNAM
+39 RAFL
-48 MQSPIYLSIVP
+48 YV
-59 LLFIILYI
+59 LL
-67 LFISIT
+67 ISIS
-73 VLIFIRVKSLIFDLF
+73 VLIFLRVKSLIFDLF

-95 LAEPVVYRLSKKL
+95 LAEPVVYRLSKKIN
-108 SRKLSALITVGVIL
+108 RKASALVAVSVIL
-122 IIIGATFFSI
+122 LLIGATLFSI

-160 EGFAVSS
+160 EGFAISS
-167 QSLDLEAQF
+167 QSLDLETQF
-176 NTLIKD
+176 NSLIKD
-182 YGSTVGSGVV
+182 YGSTVGSSVV

-197 LLRTLGHIFVIF
+197 LLRTLGHIFIIF

-222 RIKLKES
+222 RVKLKES
-229 LPNNVSSSI
+229 LPNSVSTSI

-263 SIVLSVAFLLIG
+263 SIVLSVSFLIIG
-275 LPSPIALGVSAGI
+275 LPSPIALGVAAGI

-308 SISLGTTTIFS
+308 SISLGTTAMVATV
-319 TILVLLIYQV
+319 LVLFIYQIV
-329 IENYFISPR
+329 ENYLVSPR

-346 HPAIAVFSTLFGAY
+346 HPAIAVFATLFGAY

-374 ATVQGVLGTIIS
+374 ATVQGVIGTVLK
-386 NRK
+386 NRKEL

>member
-1 MPTLIGGRLRGE
+1 
-13 SSSLSFCVASN
+13 
-24 TSNADLTANSAWSLQ
+24 
-39 SRGAFQNAM
+39 
-48 MQSPIYLSIVP
+48 
-59 LLFIILYI
+59 
-67 LFISIT
+67 
-73 VLIFIRVKSLIFDLF
+73 
-88 VAVVLSA
+88 
-95 LAEPVVYRLSKKL
+95 VYRLSKKVN
-108 SRKLSALITVGVIL
+108 RKVSAFIAVAMIL
-122 IIIGATFFSI
+122 LVIGATFFSI

-146 LPTYFD
+146 IPTYFD

-167 QSLDLEAQF
+167 QSLDLESQF
-176 NTLIKD
+176 NSLIKD
-182 YGSTVGSGVV
+182 YGSTVGSSVV

-197 LLRTLGHIFVIF
+197 LLRTLGHIFIIF

-229 LPNNVSSSI
+229 LPENLSNSI

-256 VILGVLA
+256 FILGILA
-263 SIVLSVAFLLIG
+263 SIVLSLAFLLIG
-275 LPSPIALGVSAGI
+275 LPSPIALGVSAGV

-308 SISLGTTTIFS
+308 SISLGTTSMIGTVS
-319 TILVLLIYQV
+319 VLLFYQV
-329 IENYFISPR
+329 IENYFVSPR

-346 HPAIAVFSTLFGAY
+346 HPAVAVFSTLFGAY

-374 ATVQGVLGTIIS
+374 ATVQGILGIILK
-386 NRK
+386 NRKN

>member
-1 MPTLIGGRLRGE
+1 MNLPKGE
-13 SSSLSFCVASN
+13 TRQELLN
-24 TSNADLTANSAWSLQ
+24 
-39 SRGAFQNAM
+39 RAFL
-48 MQSPIYLSIVP
+48 YV
-59 LLFIILYI
+59 LL
-67 LFISIT
+67 ISIS
-73 VLIFIRVKSLIFDLF
+73 VLIFLRVKSLIFDLF

-95 LAEPVVYRLSKKL
+95 LAEPVVYRLSQKIN
-108 SRKLSALITVGVIL
+108 RKASALVAVSLIL
-122 IIIGATFFSI
+122 LLIGATLFSI

-160 EGFAVSS
+160 EGFAISS
-167 QSLDLEAQF
+167 QSLDLETQF
-176 NTLIKD
+176 NSLIKD
-182 YGSTVGSGVV
+182 YGSTVGSSVV

-197 LLRTLGHIFVIF
+197 LLRTLGHIFIIF

-222 RIKLKES
+222 RVKLKES
-229 LPNNVSSSI
+229 LPKSVSTSI

-263 SIVLSVAFLLIG
+263 SIVLSVSFLIIG
-275 LPSPIALGVSAGI
+275 LPSPIALGVAAGI

-308 SISLGTTTIFS
+308 SISLGTTAMVATV
-319 TILVLLIYQV
+319 LVLFIYQIV
-329 IENYFISPR
+329 ENYLVSPR

-346 HPAIAVFSTLFGAY
+346 HPAIAVFATLFGAY

-374 ATVQGVLGTIIS
+374 ATVQGVIGTVLK
-386 NRK
+386 NRKEL

>member
-1 MPTLIGGRLRGE
+1 MNLPKGE
-13 SSSLSFCVASN
+13 TRQELLN
-24 TSNADLTANSAWSLQ
+24 
-39 SRGAFQNAM
+39 RAFL
-48 MQSPIYLSIVP
+48 YV
-59 LLFIILYI
+59 LFIA
-67 LFISIT
+67 IS
-73 VLIFIRVKSLIFDLF
+73 VLIFLRVKSLLFDLF
-88 VAVVLSA
+88 VAVVLAA
-95 LAEPVVYRLSKKL
+95 LAEPVVYRLSKKVN
-108 SRKLSALITVGVIL
+108 RKVSAFIAVSMIL
-122 IIIGATFFSI
+122 LVIGATFFSI

-146 LPTYFD
+146 IPTYFD
-152 NFINYLNV
+152 NFITYLNV

-167 QSLDLEAQF
+167 QSLDLESQF
-176 NTLIKD
+176 NSLIKD
-182 YGSTVGSGVV
+182 YGSTVGSSVV

-197 LLRTLGHIFVIF
+197 LLRTLGHIFIIF

-222 RIKLKES
+222 RVKLKES
-229 LPNNVSSSI
+229 LPENLSNSI

-256 VILGVLA
+256 FILGILA
-263 SIVLSVAFLLIG
+263 SIVLSLAFLLIG

-308 SISLGTTTIFS
+308 SISLGTTSMIATVG
-319 TILVLLIYQV
+319 VLLIYQV
-329 IENYFISPR
+329 IENYFVSPK

-346 HPAIAVFSTLFGAY
+346 HPAVAVFSTLFGAY

-374 ATVQGVLGTIIS
+374 ATVQGVLGIILK
-386 NRK
+386 NRKN

>member
-1 MPTLIGGRLRGE
+1 MNFPKGETRQELLNRAFLYVLII
-13 SSSLSFCVASN
+13 
-24 TSNADLTANSAWSLQ
+24 
-39 SRGAFQNAM
+39 AF
-48 MQSPIYLSIVP
+48 S
-59 LLFIILYI
+59 
-67 LFISIT
+67 
-73 VLIFIRVKSLIFDLF
+73 VLIFLRVKSLIFDLF

-95 LAEPVVYRLSKKL
+95 LAEPVVYRLTKKI
-108 SRKLSALITVGVIL
+108 SRQSAALVAVSLILLV
-122 IIIGATFFSI
+122 IGATLFSI
-132 IPIMV
+132 IPIMM

-146 LPTYFD
+146 MPTYFD

-167 QSLDLEAQF
+167 QSLDLENQF
-176 NTLIKD
+176 NSLIKD
-182 YGSTVGSGVV
+182 YGSTVGSSVV

-197 LLRTLGHIFVIF
+197 LLRTLGHIFIIF

-222 RIKLKES
+222 RVKLKES
-229 LPNNVSSSI
+229 LPSNISSSI
-238 DQVWT
+238 DQVWR

-263 SIVLSVAFLLIG
+263 SIVLSVSFLLIG
-275 LPSPIALGVSAGI
+275 LPSPIALGVAAGI

-308 SISLGTTTIFS
+308 SISLGTNAMIATVV
-319 TILVLLIYQV
+319 VLLAYQI

-374 ATVQGVLGTIIS
+374 ATVQGVIGTILK
-386 NRK
+386 NRKDT

>member
-1 MPTLIGGRLRGE
+1 MNLPKGE
-13 SSSLSFCVASN
+13 TRQELLN
-24 TSNADLTANSAWSLQ
+24 
-39 SRGAFQNAM
+39 RAF
-48 MQSPIYLSIVP
+48 
-59 LLFIILYI
+59 LYV
-67 LFISIT
+67 LFISIS
-73 VLIFIRVKSLIFDLF
+73 VLIFLRVKSLLFDLF
-88 VAVVLSA
+88 VAVVLAA
-95 LAEPVVYRLSKKL
+95 LAEPVVYRLSKKVNRRVAAFIAV
-108 SRKLSALITVGVIL
+108 SLILVV
-122 IIIGATFFSI
+122 IGATFFSI

-146 LPTYFD
+146 IPTYFD

-167 QSLDLEAQF
+167 QSLDLESQF
-176 NTLIKD
+176 NSLIKD
-182 YGSTVGSGVV
+182 YGSTVGSSVV

-197 LLRTLGHIFVIF
+197 LLRTLGHIFIIF

-222 RIKLKES
+222 RVKLKES
-229 LPNNVSSSI
+229 LPGNVSNSI

-256 VILGVLA
+256 LILGILA
-263 SIVLSVAFLLIG
+263 SIVLSVAFFLIG

-308 SISLGTTTIFS
+308 SISLGTTSMVS
-319 TILVLLIYQV
+319 TVAVLLFYQV
-329 IENYFISPR
+329 VENYFISPR

-346 HPAIAVFSTLFGAY
+346 HPAVAVFSTLFGAY

-374 ATVQGVLGTIIS
+374 ATVQGVLGIIIK
-386 NRK
+386 NRKS